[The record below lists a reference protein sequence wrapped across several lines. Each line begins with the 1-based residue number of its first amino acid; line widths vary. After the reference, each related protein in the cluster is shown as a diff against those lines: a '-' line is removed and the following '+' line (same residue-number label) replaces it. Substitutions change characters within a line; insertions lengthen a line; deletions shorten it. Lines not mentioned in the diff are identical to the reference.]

1 MRVLVVMF
9 LLGLVSCATNKEKNE
24 VINLDEIKE
33 VYYQKWIAGVQ
44 GGGSGIDFFV
54 ILKQPLSAEIVLE
67 KLQFENIEV
76 PFKKL
81 SPTSYV
87 ARISTKENDLILD
100 ENPKKEYGNSL
111 NNNNL
116 KQGEANL
123 IFTKNAKVHSTHL
136 KNVTEKPMLA
146 YPSMEKPKN

>member
-1 MRVLVVMF
+1 MRVLVVLF
-9 LLGLVSCATNKEKNE
+9 LLGLVSCATNKEKKG
-24 VINLDEIKE
+24 VIDLEEIKE
-33 VYYQKWIAGVQ
+33 VYYQKWVAGVQ

-54 ILKQPLSAEIVLE
+54 TLKQPLSAEIVLE
-67 KLQFENIEV
+67 KVQFENNEAS
-76 PFKKL
+76 FKKL
-81 SPTSYV
+81 APTSYV
-87 ARISTKENDLILD
+87 ARISTKMNDLILD
-100 ENPKKEYGNSL
+100 ENPKKEYGNTL

-123 IFTKNAKVHSTHL
+123 IFTKNAKVYSVHL